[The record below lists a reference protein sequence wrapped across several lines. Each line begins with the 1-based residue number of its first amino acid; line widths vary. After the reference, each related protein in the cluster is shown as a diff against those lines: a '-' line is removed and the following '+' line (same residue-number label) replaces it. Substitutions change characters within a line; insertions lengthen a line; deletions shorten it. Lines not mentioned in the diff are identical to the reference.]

1 MIRKTLLLILLL
13 SSLAFAQEYV
23 SVSVTY
29 DKNTATPQ
37 QQLPFNVNVFNPNN
51 ADIDVRLQ
59 VIGAETGWVTLKD
72 YKLSVPA
79 KSTRSTVIYIEP
91 PKNAIADAYAFTVL
105 AFIEN
110 DPTVS
115 DKETFTFNVIASE
128 SLKMRLKAAKNSL
141 FPGDVLSVN
150 TTVEN
155 SGTIQYALLSITYS
169 LVQDNGTIW
178 SETKS
183 LSTLDPNTYLKDV
196 YNRTLDPSIAPGDYE
211 IRAVLANKGI
221 EIIRAKDQITISTK
235 RGIFVETET
244 KEEFINKQITYTIK
258 NTGNVLATQQIIIKP
273 TWLEAQFLTSTD
285 PYSRAEGGYVMN
297 VDVLPGQTKTI
308 VVSTYGRVLSL
319 VYVLLL
325 IIALLIAF
333 IWYRNY
339 TLKPKISLEK
349 TISAVGADTR
359 HVEISIA
366 LILKNLSDETLENIF
381 ITDAIPQ
388 TIEMKKF
395 TTLNPSQVNERES
408 EIEYIWTINKMLPM
422 EERVL
427 VYKIKTLLNDVRLP
441 RASAQARNTI
451 GKLYF
456 ARSEPLHFSTEKSA

>member
-1 MIRKTLLLILLL
+1 MTGKTLLLILLL

-23 SVSVTY
+23 SVSVSY

-37 QQLPFNVNVFNPNN
+37 QQLPFNVNVFNPNSEG
-51 ADIDVRLQ
+51 IDVRLQ

-72 YKLSVPA
+72 YKLSIPA
-79 KSTRSTVIYIEP
+79 KSTRATVIYIEP
-91 PKNAIADAYAFTVL
+91 PKNAIADAYAFTVR
-105 AFIEN
+105 AFIEA

-128 SLKMRLKAAKNSL
+128 SLKMRIKAGKSDL
-141 FPGDVLSVN
+141 FPGDTLSVN
-150 TTVEN
+150 TTIEN
-155 SGTIQYALLSITYS
+155 SGTIQYSLLSITYS
-169 LVQDNGTIW
+169 LLSNGETVW
-178 SETKS
+178 SEAKS
-183 LSTLDPNTYLKDV
+183 LSSLDPNMYLRDIYTHV
-196 YNRTLDPSIAPGDYE
+196 LSPSIAPGNYE
-211 IRAVLANKGI
+211 VRAVLANKDI
-221 EIIRAKDQITISTK
+221 ELIRAKDYITISTK
-235 RGIFVETET
+235 RGIFVETGT
-244 KEEFINKQITYTIK
+244 KEEFISKQITYTIK
-258 NTGNVLATQQIIIKP
+258 NTGNVPATKQIIIKP
-273 TWLEAQFLTSTD
+273 SWLEAQFLTSTD
-285 PYSRAEGGYVMN
+285 PYSRAEGGYVMD

-325 IIALLIAF
+325 VIALLIAF

-349 TISAVGADTR
+349 TLSAVSADTR
-359 HVEISIA
+359 HVELSIA
-366 LILKNLSDETLENIF
+366 LILKNLSNETLENIF

-427 VYKIKTLLNDVRLP
+427 VYRIKTLFNDVRLP
-441 RASAQARNTI
+441 RASAQARNNI